1 MTDAEREQPW
11 PLTTGEL
18 PQVQLQ
24 DHGVRLRSG
33 AIYAALT
40 GYRPLRLDLYLPPVT
55 RRPAP
60 VVVWI
65 HGGAFMHG
73 DRTALPPLL
82 AQERLFTRLPLAGF
96 AVASVEYRL
105 SSEACFPAQLEDI
118 QAAIRWLRAR
128 HDELG
133 IDPARVAV
141 WGESAGGHLAAFA
154 GVAGETQ
161 GRDQAVAFA
170 GQPTDVM
177 AVVDWYGPTDF
188 AAMDRQAPADSM
200 MCHDD
205 PDSPESRL
213 LGAPVQE
220 RPDLVAR
227 ADPCRRATA
236 DAPPFLIMH
245 GTLDRWV
252 PFGQSELL
260 ATRLRDVGVTVDFR
274 PIADADHVFEGY
286 VGGSELVD
294 EVVAFLERVLRPGV
308 GDLPNR

>member
-11 PLTTGEL
+11 PLTTAAL
-18 PQVQLQ
+18 PEVQLQ

-33 AIYAALT
+33 AIFSALT
-40 GYRPLRLDLYLPPVT
+40 GYRPLRLDLYAPPVT
-55 RRPAP
+55 RGPAP

-82 AQERLFTRLPLAGF
+82 AQERLFTRLPLAGL

-105 SSEACFPAQLEDI
+105 SSEALFPAQLEDV

-133 IDPARVAV
+133 IDPARIAA

-154 GVAGETQ
+154 GVAGAA
-161 GRDQAVAFA
+161 GDASRDVEFA
-170 GQPTDVM
+170 DQPSTLS

-188 AAMDRQAPADSM
+188 AAMDRQAPSDSL

-213 LGAPVQE
+213 IGAPVPE
-220 RPDLVAR
+220 RPDLVAQ
-227 ADPCRRATA
+227 ADPCRRASA
-236 DAPPFLIMH
+236 AAPPFLIMH
-245 GTLDRWV
+245 GTHDRLV
-252 PFGQSELL
+252 PVGQSELL
-260 ATRLRDVGVTVDFR
+260 AARLQELGVPVDFR
-274 PIADADHVFEGY
+274 PIAGADHVFLDDERGP
-286 VGGSELVD
+286 ELVA
-294 EVVAFLERVLRPGV
+294 EVVAFLVRTLRPGS
-308 GDLPNR
+308 

>member
-1 MTDAEREQPW
+1 VTDVEREQPW
-11 PLTTGEL
+11 PLTTAAL
-18 PQVQLQ
+18 PEILLQ

-33 AIYAALT
+33 AIFSALT

-82 AQERLFTRLPLAGF
+82 EQERLFTRLPLAGL

-105 SSEACFPAQLEDI
+105 SSEACFPAQLEDV

-133 IDPARVAV
+133 IDAARVAV

-154 GVAGETQ
+154 GVAGEAQ
-161 GRDQAVAFA
+161 GRGRAVAFPD
-170 GQPTDVM
+170 QPTDVV

-188 AAMDRQAPADSM
+188 AAMDRQAPDDSM

-213 LGAPVQE
+213 IGAPVQE

-227 ADPCRRATA
+227 ADPCRRATTE
-236 DAPPFLIMH
+236 APPFLIMH
-245 GTLDRWV
+245 GTRDRWV

-260 ATRLRDVGVTVDFR
+260 ATRLRELGVAVDFR
-274 PIADADHVFEGY
+274 PIDGADHVFLDDRRGPQ
-286 VGGSELVD
+286 LVD
-294 EVVAFLERVLRPGV
+294 EVVAFLVRTLHPGS
-308 GDLPNR
+308 